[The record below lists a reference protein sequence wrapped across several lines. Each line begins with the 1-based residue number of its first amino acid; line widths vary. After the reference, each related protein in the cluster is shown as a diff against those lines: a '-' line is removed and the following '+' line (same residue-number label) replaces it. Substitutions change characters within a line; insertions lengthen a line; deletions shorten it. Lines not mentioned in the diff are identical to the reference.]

1 MRDSIWPIKVNYNH
15 MKKFSLI
22 FTFLLSFAV
31 NAQQSL
37 TLEECYSMADTNYPI
52 ARQTQLLKNRND
64 LEISVLEKEKLPK
77 IGINAQATYQ
87 SEVVTFPFELPNSS
101 IEPLNKDQ
109 YRATLDVNQ
118 LIYNGGSIEANLK
131 LKMAE
136 LETQQQMVVVNL
148 YQLKNRINQSFF
160 SVLLLQQKIYLL
172 DLKQEQLLSQIEEV
186 KTGVKYG
193 AILPASE
200 NVLEAENLKVSQQLS
215 QVNFDR
221 KKALNNLSALIK
233 KDISPD
239 VILTK
244 PKFPFLFTG
253 DFLRPELQYFD
264 LQNKQIESSMEVL
277 SKSNLP
283 KVYGFAQAGYGNPGL
298 NFLENS
304 FQEFYIVGI
313 KANWNVF
320 DWGKNKT
327 QKQALSVSQEIVN
340 TEKETFQLNNGTQL
354 KDAAYEISNI
364 EALIEADKEIVILRE
379 KVLKSATSQLKNGI
393 INSSEYLTEFNGLY
407 ESMIDQK
414 LHEIQLD
421 LAKANYSV
429 IKGET
434 NNK

>member
-1 MRDSIWPIKVNYNH
+1 

-136 LETQQQMVVVNL
+136 LETQQQMVAVNL

-221 KKALNNLSALIK
+221 KKALNNLSALINE
-233 KDISPD
+233 DISPD

-354 KDAAYEISNI
+354 KDAAYEISNM

>member
-1 MRDSIWPIKVNYNH
+1 
-15 MKKFSLI
+15 
-22 FTFLLSFAV
+22 
-31 NAQQSL
+31 
-37 TLEECYSMADTNYPI
+37 MADTNYPI

-136 LETQQQMVVVNL
+136 LETQQQMVAVNL

-221 KKALNNLSALIK
+221 KKALNNLSALINE
-233 KDISPD
+233 DISPD

-244 PKFPFLFTG
+244 PEFPFLFTG

-354 KDAAYEISNI
+354 KDAAYEISNM